1 MQQHT
6 QLVLDQ
12 STSGTKLLVVQEGKI
27 IKRYDRKH
35 EQIYPQIGWVEHD
48 PLEIWGNVEELFVT
62 ALKEN
67 HLSSKE
73 IQTLSLTNQR
83 ETVIIWDKTT
93 GMPLYNAMVWQC
105 NRSTGICESLIGE
118 GKEPLVSE
126 KTGLRI
132 DPYFSGSKIKWLMDE
147 YPEIKEKSGT
157 GELAI
162 GTMDAWLIWKMT
174 EGEVFATDASNA
186 CRTLLYNI
194 HENDWDEDLLDLF
207 GVSRKDLPEIR
218 NANALFGKYQ
228 GIPIQGVLADSQA
241 ALYGENCINYGDV
254 KITMGT
260 GCSILMQ
267 VKEKKNIRDPRILT
281 TLAWQDTQETTYAL
295 EGIIRSCGDALNWF
309 GSQIAKVEEIAYQC
323 NECFDISQ
331 EEVYFIPAL
340 LGMGA
345 PYWDNQMTA
354 SFLGMKR
361 TTTQT
366 DLLKAVLESLIF
378 QIKSVIDTMEEVSQL
393 TIPQVFVD
401 GGISKNKAL
410 MAQLATLLNK
420 KVIVNDIEEYSAIG
434 TLRMATGNMPITAV
448 GEQVYF
454 PSTDVRIKEKYE
466 QWEEYVWTHSV
477 KVQ

>member
-67 HLSSKE
+67 RLSSKG

-105 NRSTGICESLIGE
+105 NRSTAICESLIGE
-118 GKEPLVSE
+118 GKESLVSE

-194 HENDWDEDLLDLF
+194 HENDWDEDLLELF
-207 GVSRKDLPEIR
+207 DVSRKDLPEIR

-241 ALYGENCINYGDV
+241 ALYGEDCINCGDV

-323 NECFDISQ
+323 NKCFDISQ

-345 PYWDNQMTA
+345 PYWNNQMTA

-420 KVIVNDIEEYSAIG
+420 KVIVSDIEEYSAIG
-434 TLRMATGNMPITAV
+434 TLRMATGNIPITTV

-454 PSTDVRIKEKYE
+454 PINGDTIIKNKYKKWNDLI
-466 QWEEYVWTHSV
+466 QRFS
-477 KVQ
+477 

>member
-105 NRSTGICESLIGE
+105 NRSTVICESLIGE

-162 GTMDAWLIWKMT
+162 GTMDTWLIWKMT

-241 ALYGENCINYGDV
+241 ALYGENCINCGDV

>member
-67 HLSSKE
+67 HLSSKG

-105 NRSTGICESLIGE
+105 NRSTAICESLIGE
-118 GKEPLVSE
+118 GKESLVSE

-194 HENDWDEDLLDLF
+194 HENDWDEDLLELF
-207 GVSRKDLPEIR
+207 DVSRKDLPEIR

-241 ALYGENCINYGDV
+241 ALYGEDCINCGDV

-309 GSQIAKVEEIAYQC
+309 GSQIAKVEEITYQC
-323 NECFDISQ
+323 NKCFDISQ

-345 PYWDNQMTA
+345 PYWNNQMTA

-393 TIPQVFVD
+393 AIPQVFVD

-420 KVIVNDIEEYSAIG
+420 KVIVSDIEEYSAIG
-434 TLRMATGNMPITAV
+434 TLRMATGSIPITTV

-454 PSTDVRIKEKYE
+454 PINGDTIIKNKYKKWNDLI
-466 QWEEYVWTHSV
+466 QRFS
-477 KVQ
+477 